1 MWCGEMTVPSTT
13 NQACQSTA
21 RLTSSLS
28 DSLTTTYPF
37 CLRVE
42 TLASIGIT
50 AHFAL
55 QKRPEPKLPSWFLP
69 HACTPPP
76 TRRQHTARH
85 WFRDDIMSRAPVV
98 GRLCVALT
106 SQLKRKP
113 DCCAGCGLSARLSA
127 ADTHRRGSTE

>member
-85 WFRDDIMSRAPVV
+85 WFRDDIMMPGRGKVV
-98 GRLCVALT
+98 RGPYVA
-106 SQLKRKP
+106 
-113 DCCAGCGLSARLSA
+113 AEEEARLL
-127 ADTHRRGSTE
+127 RRLR